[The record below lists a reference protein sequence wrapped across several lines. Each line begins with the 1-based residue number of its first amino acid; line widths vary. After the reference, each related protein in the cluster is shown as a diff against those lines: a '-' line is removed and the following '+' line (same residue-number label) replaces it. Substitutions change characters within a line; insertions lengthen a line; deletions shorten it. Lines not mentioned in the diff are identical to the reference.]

1 MTRAD
6 ELERKQERNRREYE
20 ARKEDKKA
28 QVKRWYDKN
37 HEYALMR
44 AAAYRQRRRREAKFT
59 KTPPPST
66 DALEAQL
73 PPALRANIPRLR
85 KEFLKIPILQRP
97 PYDVYLKLKT
107 IEHLENKTD
116 DKRTE
121 NQG

>member
-73 PPALRANIPRLR
+73 PPSLRANIPRLR

-107 IEHLENKTD
+107 IEHSKNKTD
-116 DKRTE
+116 DRRTE

>member
-1 MTRAD
+1 MTRAE
-6 ELERKQERNRREYE
+6 ELAKKQERNRREYE
-20 ARKEDKKA
+20 ARRDAMINKSKE
-28 QVKRWYDKN
+28 WYYNN
-37 HEYALMR
+37 HEYALMK
-44 AAAYRQRRRREAKFT
+44 AAEYRQRRRREAKFT

-73 PPALRANIPRLR
+73 PPSLRANIPRLR

-107 IEHLENKTD
+107 IEHSKNKTD
-116 DKRTE
+116 DRRTE